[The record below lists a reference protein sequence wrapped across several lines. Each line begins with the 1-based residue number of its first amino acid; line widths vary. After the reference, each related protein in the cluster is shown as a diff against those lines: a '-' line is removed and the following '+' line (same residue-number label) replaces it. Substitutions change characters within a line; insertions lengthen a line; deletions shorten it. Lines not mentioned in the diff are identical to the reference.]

1 MKNWIFH
8 DGQTV
13 NRLGFGAMRLTGQ
26 PGNWGPYP
34 DKQRAARVF
43 RLAVEMGVNFIDT
56 AISYGAGHS
65 EMLIAE
71 ILHPYPK
78 GLMIA
83 TKGGIIKTG
92 PAEIR
97 MDGSPSNLRSSCES
111 SLSYLKI
118 DCIDLYQY
126 HYVDPKIPLE
136 DSIGALVSLKN
147 EGKIRHIGL
156 CNVSVD
162 QIKKARDIT
171 PIASVQNRYNVSDR
185 AHEDVLKYCVAEGI
199 AFICYGPFNAE
210 GFVQGAPL
218 AGVGSP
224 FEPIAKRLGVTA
236 GQVALAWLL
245 QLGPNVI
252 PIPGTTS
259 PEHLTE
265 NVAARDIEL
274 SPKDISSL
282 L

>member
-1 MKNWIFH
+1 
-8 DGQTV
+8 
-13 NRLGFGAMRLTGQ
+13 
-26 PGNWGPYP
+26 
-34 DKQRAARVF
+34 
-43 RLAVEMGVNFIDT
+43 
-56 AISYGAGHS
+56 
-65 EMLIAE
+65 
-71 ILHPYPK
+71 
-78 GLMIA
+78 MIA

-171 PIASVQNRYNVSDR
+171 LIASVQNRYNVSDR

-210 GFVQGAPL
+210 GFIQGAPL
-218 AGVGSP
+218 ARVGSP
-224 FEPIAKRLGVTA
+224 FEPIAKRLGVAA

-259 PEHLTE
+259 PEHFDGECRRPRHRTFAERYL
-265 NVAARDIEL
+265 
-274 SPKDISSL
+274 ISTL
-282 L
+282 MVRLITA